1 MKIDEFIH
9 FAKQNPVCFLAT
21 CDGNQPHV
29 RAILLFFADKTGFY
43 FGTLAPKE
51 MSKQLHKNNKIELC
65 FYNHPNDFA
74 QAKQM
79 RLTGKVEFVDDLDL
93 IHKLHEERLFL
104 DDIAGQNL
112 EKYSEVFKVT
122 AGDIH
127 FWSISDVMNEK
138 SLEHLVF

>member
-9 FAKQNPVCFLAT
+9 FAKDNPVCFLAT
-21 CDGNQPHV
+21 TDGDQPHV

-43 FGTLAPKE
+43 FGTLSPKE
-51 MSKQLHKNNKIELC
+51 MSKQLHKNPKVELC
-65 FYNHPNDFA
+65 FYNNPHDFS

-79 RLTGKVEFVDDLDL
+79 RLTGKAEFVKDPEM

-112 EKYSEVFKVT
+112 EPYSEVFKVT

-127 FWSISDVMNEK
+127 FWSISDVMNETH
-138 SLEHLVF
+138 LEHLVF